1 MGKLSHLEPSKVYE
15 YFEQLSR
22 IPRGSGH
29 TRAVSD
35 WLVDFAR
42 SHQLAWRQDEAGNV
56 LIRKPASAG
65 REDRRALIL
74 QGHMDMVAV
83 KDPGCPTDPE
93 KDPLDLRE
101 DGMYLWAEGTSLGGD
116 DGIAVAYILA
126 VLDAEDLEHPPLT
139 ALFTVD
145 EEVGM
150 LGAQALDLS
159 DVSAHTMINLD
170 SEEEGTLL
178 TGCAGGGTVECRFPT
193 AQEMVS
199 GIQAD
204 LSISGLTGGHSGE
217 EIHTGRANAI
227 ALLGRYFLE
236 FPENISYR
244 ILSVSGGEKD
254 NAIAADSRVQLLFP
268 EAGEEIQKQVEAY
281 TGWFRQTIGQEYRL
295 TDPDLKVSLCW
306 SGTQRKPALTAE
318 ASRALSLALMH
329 LPNGVQRRMPE
340 MEEMIE
346 TSLNPGILALDTKG
360 TDDTAEYVITY
371 CVRSARESCKQ
382 ALIARMRSLTELLG
396 GRLRVNGLYPAWEYK
411 ENSPLRACMA
421 DVYQEYYGKK
431 PVMKTIHAGLE
442 CGIFAG
448 KIDGLDCVSIGPD
461 ILDIHTTRERMSIA
475 SVRRV
480 WEYLLLVLKKL

>member
-1 MGKLSHLEPSKVYE
+1 MGNLSHLEPSKVYD
-15 YFEQLSR
+15 YFEQISR

-29 TRAVSD
+29 TRQISD
-35 WLVDFAR
+35 WLAAFAR
-42 SHQLAWRQDEAGNV
+42 SHHLFWRQDEAGNV

-65 REDRRALIL
+65 RKDRDELIL

-83 KDPGCPTDPE
+83 REPGCPTDPE
-93 KDPLDLRE
+93 KDPLVLRE

-126 VLDAEDLEHPPLT
+126 ILDAEDLEHPPLT

-159 DVSAHTMINLD
+159 DVSARQMINLD

-178 TGCAGGGTVECRFPT
+178 TGCAGGGTVECRFP
-193 AQEMVS
+193 AARESVS
-199 GIQAD
+199 GMQAE
-204 LSISGLTGGHSGE
+204 LVISGLTGGHSGE

-236 FPENISYR
+236 FPGEIRWR
-244 ILSVSGGEKD
+244 ILTVSGGEKD
-254 NAIAADSRVQLLFP
+254 NAIATDSRVQLLFP
-268 EAGEEIQKQVEAY
+268 EADEAIQKQVEAY
-281 TGWFRQTIGQEYRL
+281 TGWFRRTIGQEYHQ
-295 TDPDLKVSLCW
+295 TDPNLKVSFCW
-306 SGTQRKPALTAE
+306 SGVEQKPALTAE
-318 ASRALSLALMH
+318 DSRALSLALMH
-329 LPNGVQRRMPE
+329 LPCGVQRRMPG

-346 TSLNPGILALDTKG
+346 TSLNPGILALDAEGKDG
-360 TDDTAEYVITY
+360 TGEYVITY

-382 ALIARMRSLTELLG
+382 ALIARMRSLTECLG
-396 GRLRVNGLYPAWEYK
+396 GRLRINGLYPAWEYR
-411 ENSPLRACMA
+411 EESPLRACMTEA
-421 DVYQEYYGKK
+421 YQEYYGRE
-431 PVMKTIHAGLE
+431 PVTKTIHAGLE

-448 KIDGLDCVSIGPD
+448 KIEGLDCVSIGPD